1 MTLEELM
8 EENLKLKNE
17 IDTLNTTLNTTKETI
32 DKYKTEVEKNKEE
45 MQKIRDLNMSLFL
58 KVSKQK
64 EETAKEETA
73 KEETAKEDETPVVK
87 ATNTINTLIQ
97 SLSQF

>member
-64 EETAKEETA
+64 EETAKEET
-73 KEETAKEDETPVVK
+73 TKEDETPVVK
-87 ATNTINTLIQ
+87 ATNTINKLIQ
-97 SLSQF
+97 SLS